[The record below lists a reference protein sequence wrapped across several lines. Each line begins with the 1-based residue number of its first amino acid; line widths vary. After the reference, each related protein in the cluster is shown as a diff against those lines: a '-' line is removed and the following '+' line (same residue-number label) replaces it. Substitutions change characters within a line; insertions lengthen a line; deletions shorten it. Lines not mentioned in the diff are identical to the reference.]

1 MMMDVPLWLLAAVA
15 LAGPAELAQQRLGA
29 GLAAADLQLDV
40 VPHGGRAGADGYG
53 PRGTTVVVRRLVDGL
68 EVEGTGA
75 LWLRP
80 DGSVLYERPLPHG
93 QLPLAP
99 GAHIAPEVAAS
110 LAKKAHA
117 GVPGASRLTWQ
128 PVAGRLR
135 KVWTVPLHHA
145 PGVRFT
151 LPVVRLD
158 AVSGEVLS
166 IEEGAE
172 PVDATAN
179 IYAANPVTSPKAETV
194 DFELPGPALADERLE
209 LRQCRDLQEVVSYE
223 IGGTWWDYHVC
234 TEVPALEA
242 KDGDHRYE
250 PVPYPADPARDEDDF
265 APPHLHW
272 HVSRGLDWF
281 TDHGWVPRDDWDPYL
296 EVVANQRD
304 TDELTV
310 QTAGDPAEALY
321 PYDNAYFTG
330 GFYDYYDNW
339 YGPRLVFGQGAEI
352 DYAYDADVVYH
363 ELGHFIVRSRGGPK
377 NSGANGYGLRVEGG
391 ALNEGLADY
400 FSSAILG
407 EGVLAEY
414 AGGTE
419 REYIRTL
426 EGDATCAT
434 HIFGQ
439 VHYDSQPFAQ
449 GLWAFRQSLTPDDAR
464 ALDEIVIDSLTAIG
478 ERTSFDTAYD
488 VLTAAVDDRLGTA
501 AGDDLRAE
509 WDQRGVDAC
518 VPLQQVAVNTEEPA
532 RRFSQLPYFSEY
544 SYASPVPGYLQF
556 VIDVPEAG
564 STVTVRG
571 SQLEFLGIDPYGV
584 NVPNELLLLGGPGER
599 IHWDDE
605 VITTTQTYNGYKF
618 TVDQIQWTH
627 DVAELGTFAEVG
639 TRPHSTQPDRYL
651 VHDYALTFTVDD
663 AGPFVF
669 QFAHDHHGQAPVVYE
684 VFVDLAPP
692 PEAPDT
698 GDTGDTP
705 PTDTVPVTDTG
716 DPSSSPTTPSGS
728 GAASDDEE
736 KGGCGCSG
744 GASAPAGWLWLGA
757 LAAVLRRRR
766 HGQAA

>member
-1 MMMDVPLWLLAAVA
+1 MKPTTLLLATLLVTPACVLTDRPA
-15 LAGPAELAQQRLGA
+15 PGIANFSIANDTDTAAYGTVEIQAHGVFDPGATKAFPVRVKHGLTEDVEVFADWSVYEKIERPGMDDGEGIGDAGIGIRHRFWEGYQGTSA
-29 GLAAADLQLDV
+29 GLE
-40 VPHGGRAGADGYG
+40 GRVSI
-53 PRGTTVVVRRLVDGL
+53 P
-68 EVEGTGA
+68 TG
-75 LWLRP
+75 
-80 DGSVLYERPLPHG
+80 
-93 QLPLAP
+93 
-99 GAHIAPEVAAS
+99 
-110 LAKKAHA
+110 
-117 GVPGASRLTWQ
+117 
-128 PVAGRLR
+128 
-135 KVWTVPLHHA
+135 
-145 PGVRFT
+145 
-151 LPVVRLD
+151 
-158 AVSGEVLS
+158 
-166 IEEGAE
+166 
-172 PVDATAN
+172 
-179 IYAANPVTSPKAETV
+179 
-194 DFELPGPALADERLE
+194 
-209 LRQCRDLQEVVSYE
+209 
-223 IGGTWWDYHVC
+223 
-234 TEVPALEA
+234 
-242 KDGDHRYE
+242 
-250 PVPYPADPARDEDDF
+250 
-265 APPHLHW
+265 
-272 HVSRGLDWF
+272 
-281 TDHGWVPRDDWDPYL
+281 
-296 EVVANQRD
+296 D